1 VGADWARIKAMSR
14 RSRCFS
20 VLAFVPSLLLAVPA
34 LAASCQKE
42 GSFDAWLRGFRAE
55 AADSG
60 ISERAIADG
69 LAGVRFDAA
78 IVKKDRAQGVF
89 TQDFLTFSDRMVNG
103 SRLKSGA
110 ANIAKYKNV
119 FARIEKEFGVPA
131 AVLVAFWGLETDF
144 GANIGNGPTLTS
156 LATLAYDCRRPD
168 MFRKELLAALVI
180 IDRGDLAAAEM
191 RGPWAGELGQ
201 VQFLAT
207 RYVDYGVDYDGD
219 GRVDMLKSAPDALAS
234 AAKYLVHLGWRPGE
248 PWLREVRV
256 PETLPWEQADISIKL
271 PIAQWAKW
279 GVTLPGGKPLTG
291 KGEAALHLP
300 MGRNGPAFL
309 AYPNFDVYLEW
320 NNSLVYST
328 TAAYLATRLA
338 GAGKVDRGRGVD
350 PMSAAEVK
358 AVQQALAA
366 NGYDVGK
373 IDGVIGSQ
381 TRAAIKEMQQK
392 FGLPAD
398 SYPDHAL
405 LARLRG
411 G

>member
-1 VGADWARIKAMSR
+1 MTARLPNRFALTCI
-14 RSRCFS
+14 
-20 VLAFVPSLLLAVPA
+20 LAFATAPA
-34 LAASCQKE
+34 ATAAGACQKE
-42 GSFDAWLRGFRAE
+42 GSFDAWLRNFRAE

-60 ISERAIADG
+60 ISQRAIDEG
-69 LAGVRFDAA
+69 LSGIRFDPA
-78 IVKKDRAQGVF
+78 IVKKDRGQGVF
-89 TQDFLTFSDRMVNG
+89 TQDFLTFSDRMVSGN
-103 SRLKSGA
+103 RVKSGA

-119 FARIEKEFGVPA
+119 FSRIEKEFGVPA
-131 AVLVAFWGLETDF
+131 AVIVAFWALETDF
-144 GANIGNGPTLTS
+144 GANIGDGPTLTS

-180 IDRGDLAAAEM
+180 IDRGDLRAAEM

-219 GRVDMLKSAPDALAS
+219 GRVDMLRSAPDALAS

-256 PETLPWEQADISIKL
+256 PADMAWEEADIAIKKPL
-271 PIAQWAKW
+271 SYWAGQ
-279 GVTLPGGKPLTG
+279 GVTLPGGKPLAG
-291 KGEAALHLP
+291 KGEASLHLP

-320 NNSLVYST
+320 NNSLIYST

-338 GAGKVDRGRGVD
+338 GAGKLDRGRGVD
-350 PMSAAEVK
+350 PMSVAEVK
-358 AVQQALAA
+358 AVQQALGAK
-366 NGYDVGK
+366 GHDVGK
-373 IDGVIGSQ
+373 VDGVIGAG
-381 TRAAIKEMQQK
+381 TRAAVKAMQLQY
-392 FGLPAD
+392 GLPAD